1 MLLPRL
7 DDLLMGASAAIASAT
22 ATPEQEEIGGAQPK
36 APQLS
41 KQVMQVGL
49 VLDCALV
56 LTKLMQQDHR

>member
-1 MLLPRL
+1 
-7 DDLLMGASAAIASAT
+7 MGASAAIASAT